1 MKMGFVKLSRYGSP
15 LGGNKGGVEMIIIA
29 AFFVWLIW
37 AGIECLIDRR

>member
-1 MKMGFVKLSRYGSP
+1 MGFAKLSRYASVP
-15 LGGNKGGVEMIIIA
+15 GGNKGGVEMIIIA

>member
-1 MKMGFVKLSRYGSP
+1 MGFVKPSRYASV

-37 AGIECLIDRR
+37 AGVECLIDRR